1 LIQSESLLGRWC
13 PGLSQRELVLT
24 IILTHLPVVSMFRT
38 RTSNCINPTTFASR
52 LPRPTPTAGLPVT
65 WLSPGLKYYSAV
77 RPLTRHRFP
86 FHLAAYRGAYPG
98 AIREP
103 HEVSWGHAQIF
114 RTVPSANTL
123 VRRVGKLRLRRH
135 SAGSTLPRL
144 WPTGSSR
151 GRPLDY
157 GPVLLLMP
165 FGFHLAVDTLPSGCL
180 ATTHQLR
187 FRLGRLRRFRLSARL
202 DVTLSARPGQRG
214 ITPAFGY
221 GAPYPSA
228 SGT

>member
-1 LIQSESLLGRWC
+1 MIQSESLLGRWC

-151 GRPLDY
+151 GHPSITARYFSSCPSDSTSRWTPCP
-157 GPVLLLMP
+157 PVVLRQRANL
-165 FGFHLAVDTLPSGCL
+165 GSVLAVSAVSG
-180 ATTHQLR
+180 
-187 FRLGRLRRFRLSARL
+187 S
-202 DVTLSARPGQRG
+202 VPV
-214 ITPAFGY
+214 
-221 GAPYPSA
+221 
-228 SGT
+228 